1 MNITWKG
8 AKAFESGRRNNKIN
22 RIIIHWIA
30 AGDLESAS
38 NWFNR
43 EKADTSAHY
52 GIEDDKVYQWVKEED
67 TAYHAG
73 EFNTNLVSIGI
84 EHSATPKRPASD
96 ATYKTSAEL
105 VATICKKYN
114 IPLDRTHILKHNQ
127 VVPTQCCGTVDV
139 DRIIKEAGKFITNP
153 CEEENARLKVESFD
167 LKKVIKE
174 LKDEYDILKNKSDVV
189 DTANNTKII
198 ELGNEIRSY
207 KLEMGTLIESVKD
220 LTDKLAISEAKNV
233 NTIGKYS
240 GWELINIGID
250 KIIKAIK
257 GGGKK

>member
-8 AKAFESGRRNNKIN
+8 AKAFEVGRRNNQIQK
-22 RIIIHWIA
+22 IIIHWVGV
-30 AGDLESAS
+30 GDLESAS

-43 EKADTSAHY
+43 EQADTSAHY
-52 GIEDDKVYQWVKEED
+52 GIEDDKIYQWVREED

-73 EFNTNLVSIGI
+73 NFDVNLTSIGI

-96 ATYKTSAEL
+96 ATYRSSAEL
-105 VATICKKYN
+105 VATLCKKYS

-127 VVPTQCCGTVDV
+127 IVPTQCCGSVDV
-139 DRIIKEAGKFITNP
+139 DRIIKEAEKFMTNP
-153 CEEENARLKVESFD
+153 CEEENARLKVETFD
-167 LKKVIKE
+167 LKKRIKDLE
-174 LKDEYDILKNKSDVV
+174 IEYNVLKEKSDIV

-198 ELGNEIRSY
+198 ELNKEISSY
-207 KLEMGTLIESVKD
+207 KLELETLTENIKE
-220 LTDKLAISEAKNV
+220 LTDKLTESEAKNV

-240 GWELINIGID
+240 GWELINIGIN
-250 KIIKAIK
+250 KIITAIK